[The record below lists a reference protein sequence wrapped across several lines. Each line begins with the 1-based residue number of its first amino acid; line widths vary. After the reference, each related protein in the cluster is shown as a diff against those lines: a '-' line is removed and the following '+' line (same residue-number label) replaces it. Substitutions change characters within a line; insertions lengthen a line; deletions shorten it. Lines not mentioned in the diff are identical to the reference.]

1 MLLCSSAILKIFVEI
16 RKFFYK
22 KTSSA
27 LKTKT
32 ILCADWNCRKKI
44 SDYKKLYSKT
54 SVKPILYQ
62 NAVTDNQ
69 QIAFV
74 ISLF

>member
-1 MLLCSSAILKIFVEI
+1 M
-16 RKFFYK
+16 
-22 KTSSA
+22 
-27 LKTKT
+27 
-32 ILCADWNCRKKI
+32 ADWNCRRKI

-54 SVKPILYQ
+54 SAKPILYQ
-62 NAVTDNQ
+62 NTVTDNQ

>member
-1 MLLCSSAILKIFVEI
+1 MAHWS
-16 RKFFYK
+16 
-22 KTSSA
+22 
-27 LKTKT
+27 
-32 ILCADWNCRKKI
+32 CRKKI
-44 SDYKKLYSKT
+44 SSYKRLYSKT

>member
-1 MLLCSSAILKIFVEI
+1 M
-16 RKFFYK
+16 
-22 KTSSA
+22 
-27 LKTKT
+27 
-32 ILCADWNCRKKI
+32 ADWNCRKKI

-54 SVKPILYQ
+54 SAKPILYQ

-74 ISLF
+74 ISLFWLSFAEVSIDDSTSTINSF

>member
-1 MLLCSSAILKIFVEI
+1 M
-16 RKFFYK
+16 
-22 KTSSA
+22 
-27 LKTKT
+27 
-32 ILCADWNCRKKI
+32 ADWNYRKKI

-62 NAVTDNQ
+62 NTVTDNQ

>member
-1 MLLCSSAILKIFVEI
+1 M
-16 RKFFYK
+16 
-22 KTSSA
+22 
-27 LKTKT
+27 
-32 ILCADWNCRKKI
+32 ADWNYRKKI

-54 SVKPILYQ
+54 PAKPILYQ
-62 NAVTDNQ
+62 NTVTDNQ

>member
-1 MLLCSSAILKIFVEI
+1 M
-16 RKFFYK
+16 
-22 KTSSA
+22 
-27 LKTKT
+27 
-32 ILCADWNCRKKI
+32 ADSNCRKKI
-44 SDYKKLYSKT
+44 SDYKKLYTKT
-54 SVKPILYQ
+54 SAKPILYQ